1 MKRMRFG
8 KKHNQKTKHRQS
20 ASRWHGMLAFFLC
33 IFLLIPATPRSTAA
47 SHNKEKEGQLESGMS
62 WEDGMKTLD
71 LLNNPLL
78 TELDCS
84 YNQLTELDLTNNPK
98 LQKLH
103 CEGNKISTVNLSSNA
118 LLKELY
124 CDHNKLKA
132 LDLSGKERMIKCPY
146 RILITLVRAFVIR
159 EKFVG
164 RDEKKLL

>member
-1 MKRMRFG
+1 MVCWRFFV
-8 KKHNQKTKHRQS
+8 H
-20 ASRWHGMLAFFLC
+20 
-33 IFLLIPATPRSTAA
+33 FLLVPATPRSTEA

-62 WEDGMKTLD
+62 WEDCMKTLD

-78 TELDCS
+78 TELD
-84 YNQLTELDLTNNPK
+84 LTNNPK
-98 LQKLH
+98 FQKLY
-103 CEGNKISTVNLSSNA
+103 CDGNKISTVNLSSNA

>member
-1 MKRMRFG
+1 MGKSTTKKQSIVNLPAGGMVCWRFFV
-8 KKHNQKTKHRQS
+8 H
-20 ASRWHGMLAFFLC
+20 
-33 IFLLIPATPRSTAA
+33 FLLVPATPRSTAA

-62 WEDGMKTLD
+62 WEDCMKTLD

-78 TELDCS
+78 TELD
-84 YNQLTELDLTNNPK
+84 LTNNPK
-98 LQKLH
+98 FQKLY
-103 CEGNKISTVNLSSNA
+103 CDGNKISTVNLSSNA

>member
-1 MKRMRFG
+1 MKRMRYG
-8 KKHNQKTKHRQS
+8 KKHNPQIKHRQS
-20 ASRWHGMLAFFLC
+20 ASRWRGMLAFFLC
-33 IFLLIPATPRSTAA
+33 ISLLLSATPRSTAA

-62 WEDGMKTLD
+62 WEDCMKTLD

-78 TELDCS
+78 TELD
-84 YNQLTELDLTNNPK
+84 LTNNPK
-98 LQKLH
+98 FQKLY
-103 CEGNKISTVNLSSNA
+103 CDGNKISTVNLSSNA

>member
-1 MKRMRFG
+1 MVCWRFFV
-8 KKHNQKTKHRQS
+8 H
-20 ASRWHGMLAFFLC
+20 
-33 IFLLIPATPRSTAA
+33 FLLVPATPRSTAA

-62 WEDGMKTLD
+62 WEDYMKTLD

-78 TELDCS
+78 TELD
-84 YNQLTELDLTNNPK
+84 LTNNPK
-98 LQKLH
+98 FQKLY
-103 CEGNKISTVNLSSNA
+103 CDGNKISTVNLSSNA

-132 LDLSGKERMIKCPY
+132 LDFSGKERMIKCPY

>member
-1 MKRMRFG
+1 MKRMRYG
-8 KKHNQKTKHRQS
+8 KKHNQKIKHRQS

-33 IFLLIPATPRSTAA
+33 IFLLVPATPRSTAA
-47 SHNKEKEGQLESGMS
+47 SHNKEEEGQIESGMS
-62 WEDGMKTLD
+62 WEDCMKTLD

-78 TELDCS
+78 TELD
-84 YNQLTELDLTNNPK
+84 LTNNPK
-98 LQKLH
+98 FQKLY
-103 CEGNKISTVNLSSNA
+103 CDGNKISTVNLSSNA

-132 LDLSGKERMIKCPY
+132 LDFSGKERMIKCPY

>member
-1 MKRMRFG
+1 MKRMRYG
-8 KKHNQKTKHRQS
+8 KKHNPQIKHRQS

-33 IFLLIPATPRSTAA
+33 IFLLVPATPRSTAA
-47 SHNKEKEGQLESGMS
+47 SHNKEEEGQIESGMS
-62 WEDGMKTLD
+62 WEDCMKTLD

-78 TELDCS
+78 TELD
-84 YNQLTELDLTNNPK
+84 LTNNPK
-98 LQKLH
+98 FQKLY
-103 CEGNKISTVNLSSNA
+103 CDGNKISTVNLSSNA

-132 LDLSGKERMIKCPY
+132 LDFSGKERMIKCPY

>member
-20 ASRWHGMLAFFLC
+20 ASRWRGMLAFFLC
-33 IFLLIPATPRSTAA
+33 ISLLLSATPRSTAA

-62 WEDGMKTLD
+62 WEDCMKTLD

-78 TELDCS
+78 TELD
-84 YNQLTELDLTNNPK
+84 LTNNPK
-98 LQKLH
+98 FQKLY
-103 CEGNKISTVNLSSNA
+103 CDGNKISTVNLSSNA